1 MYIPTTSISK
11 QPAITFVQRKKV
23 RLVFDRFTMPD
34 HYKHEVITF
43 LEQLLKQLIKVHID
57 GSESS

>member
-34 HYKHEVITF
+34 HYKNEVITF
-43 LEQLLKQLIKVHID
+43 LEQLSKQLIKVHID